1 MVYSLVAGCSGLGW
15 WLFVVFALHWA
26 CLFGIC
32 CLLFDIVFVLLVSL
46 ICLFYGGWLLLVVM
60 FWLDGFGFM
69 VGCG

>member
-1 MVYSLVAGCSGLGW
+1 M
-15 WLFVVFALHWA
+15 VFALHWA

-60 FWLDGFGFM
+60 FWFDVVWIYGWLRI
-69 VGCG
+69 VV